1 MGSPFRVLQNED
13 GFALSPRRISRRH
26 PDARRGGVDQD
37 LEHGESLTVRNE
49 GLLMREFYGAEG
61 GVMDALEHYNSGGT
75 FWLTDDFLLAGPA
88 AAGTQVTSYDQ
99 QGRAAAAVEVR
110 CIEDTGA
117 VITSLSASANAVPQL
132 KHIGPAPSGSG
143 YSMKFFEARRY
154 AVTGTSTTGNTHVQV
169 GAWKMFNKFN

>member
-1 MGSPFRVLQNED
+1 MRSPFRVLQNED
-13 GFALSPRRISRRH
+13 GFALYLAVFLSAILMLV
-26 PDARRGGVDQD
+26 GVVSIRTSST
-37 LEHGESLTVRNE
+37 ESLTVRNE

-61 GVMDALEHYNSGGT
+61 GVMDALEHYNSGAT

-88 AAGTQVTSYDQ
+88 AAGTQVTSYDL

-132 KHIGPAPSGSG
+132 KHVGPPPSGSG
-143 YSMKFFEARRY
+143 YSMKFFESRRY

-169 GAWKMFNKFN
+169 GAWKVFNKFN

>member
-1 MGSPFRVLQNED
+1 MGSAFNVLRNEH
-13 GFALSPRRISRRH
+13 GFALYLAIFLSAILTLV
-26 PDARRGGVDQD
+26 GVVSIRTSST
-37 LEHGESLTVRNE
+37 ESMAVRNE
-49 GLLMREFYGAEG
+49 GQLLREFYGAEG
-61 GVMDALEHYNSGGT
+61 GVLDALEHYNSGAT

-88 AAGTQVTSYDQ
+88 AAGTQVISHDQ

-132 KHIGPAPSGSG
+132 KHVGPAPNGAG

-169 GAWKMFNKFN
+169 GAWKVFNKFN

>member
-1 MGSPFRVLQNED
+1 MESPFRVLQNED
-13 GFALSPRRISRRH
+13 GFALYLAVFI
-26 PDARRGGVDQD
+26 AAILMLAGVVSIRTSST
-37 LEHGESLTVRNE
+37 ESLTVRNE
-49 GLLMREFYGAEG
+49 GLLMGEFYGTEG
-61 GVMDALEHYNSGGT
+61 GVMDALEHYNSGAT

-88 AAGTQVTSYDQ
+88 AAGTQVISHDLL
-99 QGRAAAAVEVR
+99 GRAVASVEAR

-132 KHIGPAPSGSG
+132 KHVGPPPNGAG

-169 GAWKMFNKFN
+169 GTWKVFNKFN

>member
-1 MGSPFRVLQNED
+1 MESPFRVLQNED
-13 GFALSPRRISRRH
+13 GFALYLAVFI
-26 PDARRGGVDQD
+26 AAILMLAGVVSIRTSST
-37 LEHGESLTVRNE
+37 ESLTVRNE
-49 GLLMREFYGAEG
+49 GLLMGEFYGTEG
-61 GVMDALEHYNSGGT
+61 GVMDALEHYNSGET

-88 AAGTQVTSYDQ
+88 AAGTQVISHDQ

-132 KHIGPAPSGSG
+132 KHVGPPPNGAG

-169 GAWKMFNKFN
+169 GAWKVFNKY

>member
-13 GFALSPRRISRRH
+13 GFALYLAVFLAAILMLV
-26 PDARRGGVDQD
+26 GVVSIRTSST
-37 LEHGESLTVRNE
+37 ESLTVRNE

-99 QGRAAAAVEVR
+99 HGRAAAAVEVR

-132 KHIGPAPSGSG
+132 KHIGPPPNGAG

-169 GAWKMFNKFN
+169 GAWKVFNKFN